1 MPLEIMIFINKKL
14 YTAFLPFQVR
24 ITSQDESLR
33 LGPFLSVLSGS
44 RGTHLE
50 FQVSISY
57 REDPVSKKKKKIF
70 PQSKTQYK
78 GS

>member
-57 REDPVSKKKKKIF
+57 REDPVSKKKKKNL
-70 PQSKTQYK
+70 PTKQDSV
-78 GS
+78 